1 MQMMSSYA
9 NGTVTKKRKMALKDI
24 KTTRLFK
31 KVIAQENCILLQD
44 AKGNKKRLAT
54 PTLM

>member
-9 NGTVTKKRKMALKDI
+9 NGTVTKKRNMALKEI
-24 KTTRLFK
+24 KSTWLFK
-31 KVIAQENCILLQD
+31 KVIAQENCTLLQD
-44 AKGNKKRLAT
+44 AKGNKKMLAT

>member
-44 AKGNKKRLAT
+44 AKGNKKMLAT